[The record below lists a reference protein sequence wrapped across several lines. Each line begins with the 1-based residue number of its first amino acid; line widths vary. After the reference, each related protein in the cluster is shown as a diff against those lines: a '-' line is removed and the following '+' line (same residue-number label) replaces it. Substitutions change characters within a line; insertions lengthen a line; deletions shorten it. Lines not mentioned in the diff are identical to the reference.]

1 MDLLYS
7 TFRKLKTSN
16 KAVQGSDCLLEGNT
30 LCAVSCRNIIAF
42 TSTTELEDQTGKTWG
57 SHVYVCDLNTPW
69 NSWRVLS
76 NEVGVTVLAWDQP
89 GLKLL
94 IADSGGTV
102 QIWTLREHVLNEWTC
117 IGQAT
122 FTGEHI
128 LGAAFFHNGKKVSMV
143 AEKRD
148 GVLYNEKFSHI
159 RFAPSVRLTGNRPQE
174 GCLVISSTGMVGA
187 VVIGKPLDG
196 SHTNLLTSSESLGTT
211 RHRIKAVDICYGKN
225 GHFLVAVSSGNVSL
239 PIQCYRVA
247 AVKPNEEE
255 KCTLTCQALPSF
267 FLQAS
272 TIKDATPYRHVSL
285 LRFVVREDAD
295 ALVVVSNGEESC
307 LVEIWEL
314 REKPLF
320 IHKLFQ
326 KTPAIALSPAG
337 SSSQPQPE
345 SLKTVLWQHQAV
357 FRGSSPATC
366 IATTQ
371 TSLTTATP
379 PPAHIVIALA
389 DSTLHCLHRD
399 GLKQVSTVSML
410 QAWRASNEEPPCSK
424 VARWAGPATPSH
436 LGFTWTGNCLVVVD
450 TKGQVFV
457 YRVPPLLEPSGT
469 MTVAWACTML
479 EYCLFTG
486 FDWWDVLV
494 CIPRPARILD
504 AVADRLVESFLRQLP
519 PIQQFYNMHFL
530 CIRTSL
536 HRLSL
541 AGQGKAADLSSLL
554 MLNSIATAFKTLL
567 RPSDLTSHDKG
578 PAESLAAVVSEP
590 LTDVDKVLFHLEAKE
605 FTVEPS
611 ALQSLQQLIQWVA
624 DLALSLL
631 ARLPDARL
639 NQQGMQSG
647 SGLVGSQCQ
656 SGKTQPPG
664 YELLKDYKSL
674 NLLRELLVLVR
685 IWGLLRQSCLP
696 TFVRSSES
704 LDVLALLFRLLSR
717 LAQST
722 EPDEALIDDCCVL
735 PSQVMIPVMNP
746 PTLYIGVASPLLSY
760 QALPLLLEFGTEPEF
775 LRYTTPEFG
784 IGANNND
791 GANVLGSG
799 QVMDVVRHIYL
810 GKKPSVVKQC
820 TRCGGVAQVHSS
832 FRTAA
837 IRAWDQR
844 WARGCLCGGTWEI
857 HRFTC

>member
-1 MDLLYS
+1 MDLLYA
-7 TFRKLKTSN
+7 TFRKQKTIN
-16 KAVQGSDCLLEGNT
+16 KTFQGSDCLLEGNT
-30 LCAVSCRNIIAF
+30 LCAVSCRNIVAY
-42 TSTTELEDQTGKTWG
+42 TTTTELEDQSGKSWG
-57 SHVYVCDLNTPW
+57 SHVYVADLNTPW
-69 NSWRVLS
+69 NSCRILS
-76 NEVGVTVLAWDQP
+76 NDVGVTVLAWDQP
-89 GLKLL
+89 GQKLL

-102 QIWTLREHVLNEWTC
+102 QIWMFREHILNEWVC
-117 IGQAT
+117 IGQAS

-148 GVLYNEKFSHI
+148 SILYNEKFSHI
-159 RFAPSVRLTGNRPQE
+159 RFAQSVRLTGNRAQE

-187 VVIGKPLDG
+187 VVIPKPFDG
-196 SHTNLLTSSESLGTT
+196 SHAHTSSESLGTT

-225 GHFLVAVSSGNVSL
+225 GHFLVAVTSGNVSL
-239 PIQCYRVA
+239 PVQCYRVA
-247 AVKPNEEE
+247 AVKSSDEE

-272 TIKDATPYRHVSL
+272 TIKDATPYRNVSL

-337 SSSQPQPE
+337 SSSQPQPD
-345 SLKTVLWQHQAV
+345 SLKTVLWQHQAMY
-357 FRGSSPATC
+357 RGSSPATC
-366 IATTQ
+366 VATTQ
-371 TSLTTATP
+371 TSLTTTTP

-399 GLKQVSTVSML
+399 GLKQVSTLSIS
-410 QAWRASNEEPPCSK
+410 QAWRNSADDQPCAK
-424 VARWAGPATPSH
+424 VARWSGPSTPSH
-436 LGFTWTGNCLVVVD
+436 LAFTWTGNCLVVVD
-450 TKGQVFV
+450 TKGQLLI
-457 YRVPPLLEPSGT
+457 YRVPPLLEPSGS
-469 MTVAWACTML
+469 MTVNWACTML
-479 EYCLFTG
+479 EYCMFSG

-504 AVADRLVESFLRQLP
+504 AVADRLVESYHRQLP
-519 PIQQFYNMHFL
+519 QIQQFYHMHYL

-536 HRLSL
+536 HRMSL
-541 AGQGKAADLSSLL
+541 TGQGKAADLSSLL
-554 MLNSIATAFKTLL
+554 MLNSVATAFKSLL
-567 RPSDLTSHDKG
+567 RPSDLSSHDKG
-578 PAESLAAVVSEP
+578 PAESLAAVASEP

-639 NQQGMQSG
+639 NPQGMQSG
-647 SGLVGSQCQ
+647 SGLVGGQG
-656 SGKTQPPG
+656 GKPQQG
-664 YELLKDYKSL
+664 YELLRDYKAL

-696 TFVRSSES
+696 NFVRSSES

-717 LAQST
+717 LAQSSD
-722 EPDEALIDDCCVL
+722 PDDALIDECCAL
-735 PSQVMIPVMNP
+735 PSQVMIPLMNP
-746 PTLYIGVASPLLSY
+746 PTVYVGVASPLLSY
-760 QALPLLLEFGTEPEF
+760 QALPLQLEFGTEPEF
-775 LRYTTPEFG
+775 LRYVTPEFG
-784 IGANNND
+784 SGANSD
-791 GANVLGSG
+791 GSNVLGSG
-799 QVMDVVRHIYL
+799 QVVDVVRHIYL
-810 GKKPSVVKQC
+810 GKKPSAVKQC
-820 TRCGGVAQVHSS
+820 TRCGGVAQVHNSL
-832 FRTAA
+832 RTAA

-844 WARGCLCGGTWEI
+844 WARGCLCGGLWELEK
-857 HRFTC
+857 FS